1 MTRSL
6 RSAWLHRRMA
16 VLLATATI
24 GASFG
29 WALAPGSSSAQT
41 ADPPFTVEVSQTS
54 GLLDGDMVEVTV
66 RANSGARLEHD
77 SDNDMYI
84 CRPGVS
90 YTSIADTRAS
100 NGNCPAT
107 AVSSSSEAQARFF
120 TVADGSRAVG
130 DISVGI
136 GFAEWTPAFGLPNA
150 TLDCGPR
157 RAVLARRAGA
167 GIGWWRSGDRPLRR
181 AGAHV
186 HRSGSDCRV
195 WEQEPGGRDDSRV
208 GPDVGPVGALDAGAV
223 RSGAA
228 AGASTSYAPA
238 GEGEGLAGFA
248 EREPGPRVYRRGVS
262 ADHGAQPLAERAA
275 VYTPVALNAVVIAA
289 MGGRIVSDDPQW
301 PVGLPKPYSEP
312 IRMTAAEA
320 ATLVGQGLLLLQ
332 HRQSS
337 APPSWRGTPRSAT
350 RCTGDLRATG

>member
-54 GLLDGDMVEVTV
+54 GLLDGDTVEVTV

-157 RAVLARRAGA
+157 CRARSSCGCGHRLVAERRPTTSSC
-167 GIGWWRSGDRPLRR
+167 RSS
-181 AGAHV
+181 
-186 HRSGSDCRV
+186 RSQIRIRLPGV
-195 WEQEPGGRDDSRV
+195 EQEPGGRDDSRV
-208 GPDVGPVGALDAGAV
+208 DRMLDLLARSTLAQCA
-223 RSGAA
+223 SGAS
-228 AGASTSYAPA
+228 AGASTSYAPRGEAKGSPASPA
-238 GEGEGLAGFA
+238 GA
-248 EREPGPRVYRRGVS
+248 RTSRTPPRG
-262 ADHGAQPLAERAA
+262 
-275 VYTPVALNAVVIAA
+275 I
-289 MGGRIVSDDPQW
+289 GRSL
-301 PVGLPKPYSEP
+301 GS
-312 IRMTAAEA
+312 
-320 ATLVGQGLLLLQ
+320 
-332 HRQSS
+332 
-337 APPSWRGTPRSAT
+337 TPRPSELRST
-350 RCTGDLRATG
+350 RP